1 MLGPRGPLLFLASPS
16 EADVGSTSVSSHDP
30 ELKDQPEARVRIK
43 INGREHPAEKGT
55 LLLSAIQH
63 LLRHE
68 VPVLGRFCWNNEC
81 GNCELS
87 AQGKDDLFPQRVRA
101 CQTPVDEDLELSE
114 LTPDLSYWLSRLR

>member
-1 MLGPRGPLLFLASPS
+1 MTRRGKTDSRA
-16 EADVGSTSVSSHDP
+16 
-30 ELKDQPEARVRIK
+30 KPEAKLR
-43 INGREHPAEKGT
+43 INGRTHTVERDT
-55 LLLSAIQH
+55 LLLSAIQY

-87 AQGKDDLFPQRVRA
+87 ARGKDDLFPRRLRA
-101 CQTPVDEDLELSE
+101 CQTAVREDLELSE